1 MDITHLIIIL
11 FIIIGIAL
19 LLIAIR
25 KRVLCTATT
34 TGKVIDLSRET
45 DTTYDRDYDR
55 EFSYPRRS
63 VSIYPIFEYTVNNN
77 KYVKKSSISS
87 NNYYVGQDITII
99 YNPSNPN
106 LYYIDGTF
114 SDLLLSILFVV
125 FPAIILFTIK

>member
-34 TGKVIDLSRET
+34 KGKVIDLSRET

-77 KYVKKSSISS
+77 KYVKK
-87 NNYYVGQDITII
+87 V
-99 YNPSNPN
+99 
-106 LYYIDGTF
+106 L
-114 SDLLLSILFVV
+114 
-125 FPAIILFTIK
+125 

>member
-63 VSIYPIFEYTVNNN
+63 CLLYT
-77 KYVKKSSISS
+77 SPSPR
-87 NNYYVGQDITII
+87 DI
-99 YNPSNPN
+99 
-106 LYYIDGTF
+106 
-114 SDLLLSILFVV
+114 
-125 FPAIILFTIK
+125 